1 LLLTGVTFIY
11 SKLSSIGI
19 IKPLHKLSE
28 SVRLFRDGH
37 YSTRVDLKL
46 KNEFKDIQDAFNDMA
61 QRIEKETAM
70 REQSENNRKKLIMD
84 ISHDLKTP
92 LANTL
97 GYAELLI
104 HDTNISPEHQRVFLQ
119 TIYRNS
125 VKANSLITDMF
136 ELSKLD
142 SPEFKL
148 QISRVDICEFL
159 REQIGEL
166 IPQLEQEGYTYE
178 FSIPEKEISA
188 HIDLKHMQ
196 RVIQNLVS
204 NTIKHTPKGTHIT
217 IALTETDDGIQL
229 TYSDNG
235 GGIPDELQDS
245 IFNPFVRADTARS
258 TEGTGLGLAIVH
270 RIVTAH
276 GGSIR
281 LDSNIKD
288 GCSFI
293 ISLKDLR

>member
-1 LLLTGVTFIY
+1 
-11 SKLSSIGI
+11 
-19 IKPLHKLSE
+19 
-28 SVRLFRDGH
+28 
-37 YSTRVDLKL
+37 
-46 KNEFKDIQDAFNDMA
+46 
-61 QRIEKETAM
+61 
-70 REQSENNRKKLIMD
+70 
-84 ISHDLKTP
+84 
-92 LANTL
+92 
-97 GYAELLI
+97 
-104 HDTNISPEHQRVFLQ
+104 
-119 TIYRNS
+119 

-217 IALTETDDGIQL
+217 IALTETGDGIQL